1 MVNVFCSG
9 PKFITI
15 PNTMK
20 KTKNPPPNDIYKMIH
35 FRDASGENNE
45 HGLIL
50 FISSGPALTLRN
62 VLGSICREKKKK
74 MVS

>member
-1 MVNVFCSG
+1 
-9 PKFITI
+9 
-15 PNTMK
+15 MK

-50 FISSGPALTLRN
+50 FISSGPALTLRRN
-62 VLGSICREKKKK
+62 VLGSICREKKKNGFLK
-74 MVS
+74 FKGQEKSLGTIKRER